1 MPAADRPAVEETIDR
16 MLSQWG
22 SIANRHVA
30 EAAGV
35 SRQAVH
41 ARLKRRVEAGELI
54 VEGSGRN
61 VRYRRAQ
68 HPHHFVYEREGLEE
82 HEVWNEVRSDVME
95 LGELPEAT
103 ERVLHSAFTELV
115 NNAIEHSSARLVK
128 VRCQRINSRIAI
140 EIIDDGVGIFD
151 HLVAVL
157 EIPTRLFAL
166 QELSKG
172 RITTLP
178 EAHAGGGL
186 YFVSRIADY
195 FEIESGGIRWMVD
208 NDLPDMAMGS
218 SSLEAGTRAWF
229 ESEIQPQAGADEAF
243 SESNEA
249 LELSSRRL
257 VVKLFA
263 IGVRFMS
270 RSEARRLLHELEQYR
285 EIILDFKDVEAVG
298 LGFVDEVFRV
308 WPSVHPDTRIR
319 AIHMEPAVRFM
330 VERVSKQAG
339 RNH

>member
-1 MPAADRPAVEETIDR
+1 MSDKPSVEETIDR
-16 MLSQWG
+16 MLSEWG

-41 ARLKRRVEAGELI
+41 AHLKRMVDAGEL
-54 VEGSGRN
+54 VVDGSGRN
-61 VRYRRAQ
+61 VRYRRIQ
-68 HPHHFVYEREGLEE
+68 HPHRFAYQRKGLEE
-82 HEVWNEVRSDVME
+82 HEVWNQVRSDVAE
-95 LGELPEAT
+95 LATLPEAT
-103 ERVLHSAFTELV
+103 ERVLHSALTELV
-115 NNAIEHSSARLVK
+115 NNAIEHSSARTVK
-128 VRCQRINSRIAI
+128 IRCQRINSRIAV

-151 HLVAVL
+151 HLVDEL
-157 EIPTRLFAL
+157 DFPTRLAAL

-208 NDLPDMAMGS
+208 NEIPDMAMGA
-218 SSLEAGTRAWF
+218 SSLAAGTRAWF
-229 ESEIQPQAGADEAF
+229 EVELEPEYDPEEVF

-249 LELSSRRL
+249 LELSRRRL

-270 RSEARRLLHELEQYR
+270 RSEARRLLHGLEEYR
-285 EIILDFKDVEAVG
+285 EIILDFKDVEAIG

-308 WPSVHPDTRIR
+308 WPAAHPDTRIR
-319 AIHMEPAVRFM
+319 AIHMEPTVRFM
-330 VERVSKQAG
+330 VERVSRQTG

>member
-1 MPAADRPAVEETIDR
+1 
-16 MLSQWG
+16 MLSEWG

-30 EAAGV
+30 EAVGA

-41 ARLKRRVEAGELI
+41 AHLKRKVEAGELLS
-54 VEGSGRN
+54 EGSGRN

-68 HPHHFVYEREGLEE
+68 RPHHFVYEREGLEE
-82 HEVWNEVRSDVME
+82 HVVWNEVRADVLE

-103 ERVLHSAFTELV
+103 ERIVHSAFTELV
-115 NNAIEHSSARLVK
+115 NNAIEHSSARMVK
-128 VRCQRINSRIAI
+128 VRCQRINSRIAF

-151 HLVAVL
+151 HLVAEL

-186 YFVSRIADY
+186 YFVSKIADY

-218 SSLEAGTRAWF
+218 SSLGAGTRAWF
-229 ESEIQPQAGADEAF
+229 ESEIQPQADGNEVFD
-243 SESNEA
+243 ESNEA
-249 LELSSRRL
+249 LQMSSRRL

-270 RSEARRLLHELEQYR
+270 RSEARRLLHGLEHYL

-308 WPSVHPDTRIR
+308 WPSVHADTRIR

-330 VERVSKQAG
+330 VERVNKQAG
-339 RNH
+339 HNH